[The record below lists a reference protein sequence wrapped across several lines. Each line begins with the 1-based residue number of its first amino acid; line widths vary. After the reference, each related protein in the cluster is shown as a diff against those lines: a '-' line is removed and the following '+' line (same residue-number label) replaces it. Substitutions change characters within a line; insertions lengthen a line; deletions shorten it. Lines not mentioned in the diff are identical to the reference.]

1 MSGTVWLVENRAH
14 KSFHRCTLLM
24 LLLWLSGLP
33 GVKGQ
38 STDWQVQ
45 TGDWNTASNWSN
57 GVADSLTSATIDN
70 GGSALVL
77 GSASAS
83 SVALGF
89 FGDGTVIV
97 NGASSTLTTPGYI
110 QAGAFGTGRLTVENG
125 GAVRV
130 DGYLQMGL
138 LPDSDGTTM
147 VTGTGSSLVV
157 LGDIVAGGSGTGRL
171 AITNGGVAT
180 GGGNVEIGFE
190 SGGNGTILVSG
201 SGSRLTS
208 DHVLYVGYL
217 GTGSLTVADGA
228 IVQVGGGAGLLTVGS
243 QPGSIGTLNIGNR
256 NSAGT
261 VRAREISGGDGLAR
275 VNFNESDQNYIFSI
289 PLTGSL
295 IVAQNGPWKTLPW
308 TLLLVDLERLISI
321 LRRFT

>member
-24 LLLWLSGLP
+24 LLLWLSGLL

-45 TGDWNTASNWSN
+45 ADDWNTASNWSN
-57 GVADSLTSATIDN
+57 GVPDSLTSATIDN
-70 GGSALVL
+70 GGITFVL
-77 GSASAS
+77 GSAGAS
-83 SVALGF
+83 SVAVGF

-110 QAGAFGTGRLTVENG
+110 QACAFGTGRLTVENG

-138 LPDSDGTTM
+138 LPGSDGTTM

-201 SGSRLTS
+201 SGSILTS

-228 IVQVGGGAGLLTVGS
+228 IVQVGGGAGLLIVGS
-243 QPGSIGTLNIGNR
+243 QPGSIGTLNIGDGNA
-256 NSAGT
+256 AGT
-261 VRAREISGGDGLAR
+261 VRAREITGGDGLAR

-289 PLTGSL
+289 SLTGSL
-295 IVAQNGPWKTLPW
+295 TVAQNGSGKTLPW